1 MKVEVKKMRLEG
13 KTALISGGGTGIGA
27 AIAARFVR
35 EGAKICITGRR
46 KEMLDVAIE
55 SFPSG
60 SAATC
65 QGDVANG
72 EDVKRMVATAFEF
85 GGRIDVL
92 VNNAGVGAVGGVVGH
107 DIDLWHQ
114 TIEINLTGPFLL
126 MREAIPRMI
135 KGGGGSIISIS
146 SVAGLRCSP
155 ESAAYSASKAGLI
168 MLAQQIAL
176 DYGKY
181 GIRSNVVCPGWV
193 RTPMSEYEM
202 DELSKTINTDREGA
216 FKEVTKYLPINQV
229 AVPDDVASLC
239 LYLASDESRFVTG
252 ATLVID
258 GGGSVVDA
266 GTLAYPRG

>member
-1 MKVEVKKMRLEG
+1 MRLKG

-27 AIAARFVR
+27 AIAARFVS
-35 EGAKICITGRR
+35 EGAKVCITGRR
-46 KEMLDVAIE
+46 KEMLDVAVE
-55 SFPSG
+55 TFPSG
-60 SAATC
+60 SAVAC
-65 QGDVANG
+65 QGVVANR
-72 EDVKRMVATAFEF
+72 DDIKRMVTATREF

-92 VNNAGVGAVGGVVGH
+92 VNNAGVGAVGGVAGH

-126 MREAIPRMI
+126 MREAIPHMI
-135 KGGGGSIISIS
+135 KDGGGSIIHIS
-146 SVAGLRCSP
+146 SVAGIRCSP

-168 MLAQQIAL
+168 MLAQQVAL
-176 DYGKY
+176 DYGRH

-202 DELSKTINTDREGA
+202 DELGKTINTDREGA
-216 FKEVTKYLPINQV
+216 FREVTRWLPVGQV
-229 AVPDDVASLC
+229 ALPDEVAGLC
-239 LYLASDESRFVTG
+239 LYLASDESRFMTG

-266 GTLAYPRG
+266 GTLAYPRGEHNS